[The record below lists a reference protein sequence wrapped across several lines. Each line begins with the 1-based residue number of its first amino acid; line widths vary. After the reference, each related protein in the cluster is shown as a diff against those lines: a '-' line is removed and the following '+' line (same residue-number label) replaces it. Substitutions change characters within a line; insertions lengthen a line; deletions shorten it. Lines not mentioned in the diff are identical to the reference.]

1 MAHLHQISISNGGVP
16 KLAVASAVIDST
28 GVVGDSQADTVHHGS
43 PDQALCLYSLE
54 VIQALQREG
63 HPIAPGSAGENLTLA
78 GVDWETLEPGD
89 RIHIGEVVEIEAT
102 YHTTPCEKN
111 AGWFIGGHF
120 SRMSQRRFP
129 GSSRMYARVIEGGVV
144 SAGDA
149 VRVTN
154 GEPGV
159 V

>member
-1 MAHLHQISISNGGVP
+1 MGHLHQISVSNGGVP
-16 KLAVASAVIDST
+16 KLAVASATIDSS
-28 GVVGDSQADTVHHGS
+28 GVAGDSQADTVHHGS

-89 RIHIGEVVEIEAT
+89 RIHIGEVVEIEIT

-111 AGWFIGGHF
+111 AQWFIGGHF
-120 SRMSQRRFP
+120 SRMSHRRFP
-129 GSSRMYARVIEGGVV
+129 GSARMYARVIEGGEVR
-144 SAGDA
+144 AGDV
-149 VRVTN
+149 VRVTSGGPN
-154 GEPGV
+154 V
-159 V
+159 I